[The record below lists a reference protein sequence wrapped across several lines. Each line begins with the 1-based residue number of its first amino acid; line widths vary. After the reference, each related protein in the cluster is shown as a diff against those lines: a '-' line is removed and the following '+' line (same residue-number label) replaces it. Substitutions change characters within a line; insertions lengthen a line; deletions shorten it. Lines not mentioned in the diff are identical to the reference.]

1 MIKYILRIVSLLF
14 VAGFATSSVHAAF
27 PAGFVADPS
36 FYPSSLNANFLP
48 NGTLV
53 RTATNPT
60 VYYLKD
66 GKKSMVL
73 PRIIELWLQEA
84 HYFKPDL
91 ITHISDAD
99 MKLYVQTK
107 SVNPL
112 YIGKILQHP
121 DGRQFFIDDK
131 LRKRPI
137 SAAVRKALLFPSR
150 NLYPTSAAHLT
161 EFADGPAITRT
172 DVHPGGT
179 VMYRGAYHG
188 GTIWRIQENS
198 LGVLT
203 KRLYLQD
210 YLYEAEGYPWSGQI
224 VPVSE
229 AELAK
234 YPRGAHIERYT
245 DGWVVGMN
253 GKRYVVQ
260 KGTLRHIAS
269 SELFV
274 AMGYKEK
281 YVLTVFPE
289 FLKRYP
295 VGRPIAAFK
304 RIKVA
309 SAITAATSTS
319 TTTLVA
325 STSQYLE
332 LRPAVRALIPQIND
346 IFLPIYD
353 RDPTASE
360 NVFWVNY
367 VYRGEVSTKDALI
380 AAMQKTKATGVR
392 PAVTSYTAT
401 VSKDALKSKWFP
413 YLFYFVWHEE
423 PSAAAKE
430 YWYGRIDAGNWTTIE
445 GLGGTIRYMKDT
457 TGQRYK

>member
-1 MIKYILRIVSLLF
+1 MMKKVLGIVSALCIM
-14 VAGFATSSVHAAF
+14 GFSASAAYAAF
-27 PAGFVADPS
+27 PPGFVADPS
-36 FYPSSLNANFLP
+36 FYPSALNANFLP

-53 RTATNPT
+53 RTMSNPT

-66 GKKSMVL
+66 GKRSMVL
-73 PRIIELWLQEA
+73 PRIIELWLKEA

-99 MKLYVQTK
+99 MKLYPQTK

-112 YIGKILQHP
+112 YIGKILRHP

-150 NLYPTSAAHLT
+150 NLYPTSAAHLA
-161 EFADGPAITRT
+161 EFSDGPAVTRT
-172 DVHPGGT
+172 DIHPGGT

-198 LGVLT
+198 KGVLT

-229 AELAK
+229 AELAI

-245 DGWVVGMN
+245 DGWVVGLN

-260 KGTLRHIAS
+260 KGVLRHIAS
-269 SELFV
+269 SELFN

-289 FLKRYP
+289 FLKKYP
-295 VGRPIAAFK
+295 VGKPIAAFK
-304 RIKVA
+304 KIKVA
-309 SAITAATSTS
+309 SAIAAAPVTSTPTVVS
-319 TTTLVA
+319 SA
-325 STSQYLE
+325 YLE
-332 LRPAVRALIPQIND
+332 LRPAARALIPQIND

-367 VYRGEVSTKDALI
+367 VYRGEVGTKDALI
-380 AAMQKTKATGVR
+380 AAMQKTKTTGVR
-392 PAVTSYTAT
+392 PPVTSYTAT
-401 VSKDALKSKWFP
+401 IGHDLLKSKWFP

-423 PSAAAKE
+423 PSEAAKA
-430 YWYGRIDAGNWTTIE
+430 YWFGRIDAGNWTTIE

-457 TGQRYK
+457 TGLRYK

>member
-1 MIKYILRIVSLLF
+1 MVKYLLRTLSILF
-14 VAGFATSSVHAAF
+14 VASFGISAHAAF
-27 PAGFVADPS
+27 PPGFVADPS

-53 RTATNPT
+53 RTATNST

-66 GKKSMVL
+66 GKKSMIL
-73 PRIIELWLQEA
+73 PRIIELWLKEA

-99 MKLYVQTK
+99 MKLYAQTK
-107 SVNPL
+107 SVNPI

-131 LRKRPI
+131 LRKRSI

-150 NLYPTSAAHLT
+150 NLYPTSAAHLA

-172 DVHPGGT
+172 DIHPGGT

-188 GTIWRIQENS
+188 GTIWRIEENS
-198 LGVLT
+198 KGVLT

-229 AELAK
+229 VELAK
-234 YPRGAHIERYT
+234 YPRGSHIERYA
-245 DGWVVGMN
+245 DGWVVGLN

-269 SELFV
+269 PELFA

-281 YVLTVFPE
+281 YVLKVFPE
-289 FLKRYP
+289 FLKKYP
-295 VGRPIAAFK
+295 IGKPIAAFK
-304 RIKVA
+304 GIKSDATIV
-309 SAITAATSTS
+309 AATKTATSATTVSTS
-319 TTTLVA
+319 K
-325 STSQYLE
+325 YLE

-360 NVFWVNY
+360 NVFWTDY
-367 VYRGEVSTKDALI
+367 VYKGEAATKAALV
-380 AAMQKTKATGVR
+380 AAMQKAKTTGKR
-392 PAVTSYTAT
+392 PAITSYTAPI
-401 VSKDALKSKWFP
+401 SRDLLKSKWFP

-423 PSAAAKE
+423 PSATAKA
-430 YWYGRIDAGNWTTIE
+430 YWYGRIDAGHWTTIE